1 MSLLPV
7 EDALARI
14 FAHVPAPQAE
24 WVPLAD
30 AAGRILA
37 APLVAGHDQPPFAAS
52 AMDGYAVRSA
62 DFGTDPEKARSVAV
76 RQRGVSAA
84 GKGFAGKIDLGET
97 VRIFTGAPM
106 PEGAD
111 AVVMQ
116 EDAIVDGDAI
126 SFSTLPKPGQSV
138 RPLGYDFKAGQ
149 ELLPAGFRLTPYA
162 LTLAAAANQH
172 RLSVWKR
179 PSICILATGDELVS
193 PGSPLGRDQIVSSN
207 SAGLMPLLSGHAVSV
222 ADLGIVG
229 DDFAA
234 VRAKIEQALQS
245 DIVVTTGGASVGDHD
260 IVQDVLKDLGVSIDF
275 WRINMRPGKPLMFGT
290 KGKTLVFGLPG
301 NPVSALVTA
310 TVFVLPTLNRWQQTT
325 NPNGTQ
331 LRLPLAAPLPA
342 NGSRRHFLRA
352 TLETADGITAVR
364 PNLETD
370 SGHTSSLGRAQV
382 LVVQQENS
390 APLAAGSLVD
400 VILLPGFQ

>member
-24 WVPLAD
+24 WMPLAD
-30 AAGRILA
+30 AAGRVLA

-62 DFGTDPEKARSVAV
+62 DFGTDPEKVRSVAV

-84 GKGFAGKIDLGET
+84 GKGFAGQIGPGET

-138 RPLGYDFKAGQ
+138 RPLGYDFKSGQ

-172 RLSVWKR
+172 RLNVWKR
-179 PSICILATGDELVS
+179 PSICILATGDELVP

-207 SAGLMPLLSGHAVSV
+207 SAGLIPLLSGHAVSV

-260 IVQDVLKDLGVSIDF
+260 IVQDVLQDLGVSIDF

-310 TVFVLPTLNRWQQTT
+310 TVFVLPTLNRWQQT
-325 NPNGTQ
+325 NPGGTQ
-331 LRLPLAAPLPA
+331 LRLPLIAPLPA

-352 TLETADGITAVR
+352 TLETADGMTAVR

-370 SGHTSSLGRAQV
+370 SGHTSSLGRAQA

-390 APLAAGSLVD
+390 GPLAVGNLVD